1 MKSIISN
8 KKECFVCKTT
18 IGLHRHHI
26 YPSYN
31 RKNSEKEGCWVWLC
45 GFHHNLSNQGVHFN
59 RELDLK
65 IKRLC
70 QERWEEL
77 NGTRED
83 FRRIFG
89 KSWL

>member
-1 MKSIISN
+1 MKSILN
-8 KKECFVCKTT
+8 NQKECYFCKTT

-26 YPSYN
+26 YPSFN
-31 RKNSEKEGCWVWLC
+31 RKISEKEGCWVWLC

-59 RELDLK
+59 KQLDLELK
-65 IKRLC
+65 EEC
-70 QERWEEL
+70 QKKWEEI

-83 FRRIFG
+83 FRRLFG